1 LEHPTD
7 RTFHSDRFPWVTRR
21 QLPARIARSV
31 IERFEQMTDLSS
43 TVSDVLDEMGI
54 VGAVGSSRLRPSL
67 PGGRVIGTAITVRN
81 VEQRRSAFA
90 AVTDREWRMA
100 EILAVADAAP
110 GDVLLIQGVH
120 ATSNMGGLL
129 STVAKR
135 EGVIGAVVDGG
146 VRDLGH
152 SRELGL
158 PIWSADV
165 SPITGK
171 WRCMTEEIN
180 GNVNVAGLTASAG
193 DLVVA
198 DDTGVC
204 IIPRD
209 RVEAVLARCE
219 VITKHEAEAE
229 AAIEAGVPLP
239 ELIEHLYGPK

>member
-1 LEHPTD
+1 MEHPANQTSH
-7 RTFHSDRFPWVTRR
+7 TERFPWVTRR
-21 QLPARIARSV
+21 PMPARVARSV

-152 SRELGL
+152 SRELG
-158 PIWSADV
+158 P
-165 SPITGK
+165 
-171 WRCMTEEIN
+171 
-180 GNVNVAGLTASAG
+180 
-193 DLVVA
+193 DLVRRRESGHRQVA
-198 DDTGVC
+198 VH
-204 IIPRD
+204 D
-209 RVEAVLARCE
+209 RGDQRQCQRSRADRLGRRPGHSRRNRRLHHSARSRRGRARSLRGHC
-219 VITKHEAEAE
+219 KAR
-229 AAIEAGVPLP
+229 GR
-239 ELIEHLYGPK
+239 G